1 VTGARAVT
9 NAGDGRTGSG
19 VFRVLL
25 RMEIH
30 FGREQE
36 FEETWLRVGEAVTGH
51 PGNLAQWLLR
61 GTTEEEEAG
70 GSVYYIVSD
79 WTDEPSF
86 RAFESSEAHVR
97 HRELLHPYRGTGSM
111 TTMRTV
117 YALRGA
123 GAD

>member
-1 VTGARAVT
+1 MTTARAT
-9 NAGDGRTGSG
+9 TDPDGHRPATE

-30 FGREQE
+30 PGRERE
-36 FEETWLRVGEAVTGH
+36 FEETWLRVGHAVTDN

-61 GTTEEEEAG
+61 GTADEESD

-86 RAFESSEAHVR
+86 RAFESSAAHVH
-97 HRELLHPYRGTGSM
+97 HRELLHPYRGAGSM
-111 TTMRTV
+111 ATMRMV

-123 GAD
+123 GAG

>member
-1 VTGARAVT
+1 VTGVPT
-9 NAGDGRTGSG
+9 TGQDDRPGSA

-30 FGREQE
+30 PGRERE
-36 FEETWLRVGEAVTGH
+36 FEETWLKVGDAVTGN

-61 GTTEEEEAG
+61 GEAG
-70 GSVYYIVSD
+70 EKEAEGSVYYIVSD

-97 HRELLHPYRGTGSM
+97 HRELLHPYRGAGSM
-111 TTMRTV
+111 MTMNMV

-123 GAD
+123 GAG

>member
-1 VTGARAVT
+1 MTTARKTADR
-9 NAGDGRTGSG
+9 DGRPPAGEI
-19 VFRVLL
+19 FRVLL

-30 FGREQE
+30 PGRERD
-36 FEETWLRVGEAVTGH
+36 FEETWLRVGNAVTGH

-61 GTTEEEEAG
+61 GTADEEAN

-86 RAFESSEAHVR
+86 RAFESSAAHVR
-97 HRELLHPYRGTGSM
+97 HRELLHPYRGAGSM
-111 TTMRTV
+111 TTMRMV

-123 GAD
+123 GAG